1 MRARSS
7 RNKETEKKDTVVLPS
22 KKVVEGSCEMGVWC
36 SLAIPCYTPILS
48 YWNIYLICFFWH
60 IYSYIYIY
68 ISYLYYI
75 YIIYI
80 IYIYYIYLYYI
91 LYIYYI
97 YYIYIFFSSLSFY
110 LYLLNSW
117 HMKFGLAAGFPARR
131 WATGLLKD
139 TTLPWRLTRASRAQG
154 SWSWVF

>member
-1 MRARSS
+1 MRQQKNNKTCGSVNSAGSLNMRVRSS
-7 RNKETEKKDTVVLPS
+7 RNKDTEKKDTVVLPS
-22 KKVVEGSCEMGVWC
+22 KKVVESSCEMGVWC

-48 YWNIYLICFFWH
+48 YWNIYIFIYLIWLFWH
-60 IYSYIYIY
+60 IYIRIYIY
-68 ISYLYYI
+68 I
-75 YIIYI
+75 
-80 IYIYYIYLYYI
+80 
-91 LYIYYI
+91 
-97 YYIYIFFSSLSFY
+97 IFFSLSLY

-117 HMKFGLAAGFPARR
+117 HMNFGLAAGFPARR